1 MHIPLGP
8 LNVKKM
14 DFFLNLLGSK
24 TGDVLMYD
32 IRSSKLL
39 WKSNQF
45 YPSTSSV
52 SKLFAG
58 AVKSLEFSDDS
69 KSLYSSGISEKVC
82 FWDSD
87 NGRLM
92 NKVENENCA
101 SVFCSRYESVDTL
114 SLVALRTSCLE

>member
-1 MHIPLGP
+1 
-8 LNVKKM
+8 
-14 DFFLNLLGSK
+14 
-24 TGDVLMYD
+24 MYD